1 GHVFRLLSVRFGADE
16 GSGGIFKL
24 AHALFIS
31 PGYLSSVFSKYEP
44 MGVANYI
51 NKVKITEAQQLL
63 RKQRLKVYE
72 VAFRLGYENAGYFA
86 KVFKKYT
93 GYTPKE
99 YMERK

>member
-1 GHVFRLLSVRFGADE
+1 
-16 GSGGIFKL
+16 
-24 AHALFIS
+24 
-31 PGYLSSVFSKYEP
+31 
-44 MGVANYI
+44 MANYI

-99 YMERK
+99 YMEQK

>member
-1 GHVFRLLSVRFGADE
+1 
-16 GSGGIFKL
+16 
-24 AHALFIS
+24 
-31 PGYLSSVFSKYEP
+31 
-44 MGVANYI
+44 MANYI